1 MLTLILFPTDEEC
14 FRFQQGDDS
23 GLSSCPST
31 PTTTED
37 NESLS
42 DIFDLSSSLCDSLN
56 LSLFDGDLPNKLLTH
71 IKIKTDDDVN
81 DELWQPVP
89 GTPSCIVN
97 NSSSFLDSF
106 DFGVIDELFGP
117 TVDPRDIFKAIE
129 KPSQRDIV
137 SPEILADVTN
147 SVTCSNI
154 SSTVAEVGTTPRGTP
169 KEIEQNIFKRE
180 LRTRRKRA
188 QLNIDHDYCKSG
200 DLNDSEDEFKADEE
214 SDEVSDDD
222 EDYTAPCPAKK
233 SRKTNSNSAEKGKG
247 KGKDAKYWERRQRNN
262 LAAKR
267 SREAKRAREMQIA
280 KKSVALEKENANL
293 KKLVRKLKADIK
305 KAEKKLRIM
314 I

>member
-97 NSSSFLDSF
+97 NSSSFLDSL

-137 SPEILADVTN
+137 SSEILADVTN
-147 SVTCSNI
+147 SVTSSNI

-169 KEIEQNIFKRE
+169 EEIQQNIFKRE
-180 LRTRRKRA
+180 LRTRRKRV
-188 QLNIDHDYCKSG
+188 QLKIDHDYCKSA

-222 EDYTAPCPAKK
+222 EDYTAPYPAKK
-233 SRKTNSNSAEKGKG
+233 SRKTNSNSVEKG

-267 SREAKRAREMQIA
+267 SREAKRAREIQIA

>member
-1 MLTLILFPTDEEC
+1 MLTLILYPTDEEC

-37 NESLS
+37 NESFS
-42 DIFDLSSSLCDSLN
+42 DIFDLSSSLYYSLN
-56 LSLFDGDLPNKLLTH
+56 VSLFDGDLPNKLLSH

-89 GTPSCIVN
+89 GTPSCTVN
-97 NSSSFLDSF
+97 NSSSFLDSL

-117 TVDPRDIFKAIE
+117 TVNPRDIFKAFE
-129 KPSQRDIV
+129 KPSQGEIV
-137 SPEILADVTN
+137 SSEILADVTN

-154 SSTVAEVGTTPRGTP
+154 SSTVAELVTTPRETTE
-169 KEIEQNIFKRE
+169 EIEQNIFKRE
-180 LRTRRKRA
+180 LRTRRKRV

-200 DLNDSEDEFKADEE
+200 DLKDSEDEFKADEE

-233 SRKTNSNSAEKGKG
+233 SRKTNSNSAEKGK
-247 KGKDAKYWERRQRNN
+247 DAKYWARRQRNN

-267 SREAKRAREMQIA
+267 SREAKRAREMQIV

>member
-1 MLTLILFPTDEEC
+1 MLTLILYPTDEEC
-14 FRFQQGDDS
+14 LRFQQGDDS
-23 GLSSCPST
+23 GLSSCPLT

-37 NESLS
+37 NESFS
-42 DIFDLSSSLCDSLN
+42 DIFDLSSSLYYSLN
-56 LSLFDGDLPNKLLTH
+56 VSLFDGDLPNKLLSH

-89 GTPSCIVN
+89 GTPSCTVN
-97 NSSSFLDSF
+97 NSSSFLDSL

-117 TVDPRDIFKAIE
+117 TVNPRDIFKAFE
-129 KPSQRDIV
+129 KPSQGEIV
-137 SPEILADVTN
+137 SSEILADVTN

-154 SSTVAEVGTTPRGTP
+154 SSTVAELVTTPRETT
-169 KEIEQNIFKRE
+169 EENEQNIFKRE
-180 LRTRRKRA
+180 LRTRRKRV
-188 QLNIDHDYCKSG
+188 QLNIDHDYCKPG

-233 SRKTNSNSAEKGKG
+233 SRKTNSNSSEKG
-247 KGKDAKYWERRQRNN
+247 KGKDAKYWARRQRNN

-267 SREAKRAREMQIA
+267 SREAKRAREMQIV

>member
-1 MLTLILFPTDEEC
+1 M
-14 FRFQQGDDS
+14 
-23 GLSSCPST
+23 
-31 PTTTED
+31 
-37 NESLS
+37 
-42 DIFDLSSSLCDSLN
+42 CDSLN

-97 NSSSFLDSF
+97 SSSSFLDSL

-137 SPEILADVTN
+137 SSEVLADVAN

-154 SSTVAEVGTTPRGTP
+154 SSTVAEVVTTPREIP
-169 KEIEQNIFKRE
+169 EEIEQNIFKRE
-180 LRTRRKRA
+180 LRTRRKRV
-188 QLNIDHDYCKSG
+188 QLNIDHDYCKSA

-214 SDEVSDDD
+214 SDEMLDDD

-233 SRKTNSNSAEKGKG
+233 SRKTNSNAVEKGKG
-247 KGKDAKYWERRQRNN
+247 KGKDTKYWERRQRNN

-267 SREAKRAREMQIA
+267 SREAKRAREIQIA